1 MDLETHRLRW
11 LRLLDLMITWWI
23 YCHWQRSIETPKIEI
38 WEAMFKAC
46 PVWLFGVGVVLP
58 KNVHQR
64 IGAEYHLPLVCHKSF
79 VFVLVIIIIIIII
92 INNPTM
98 IHVTHQCNRSVAT
111 LRCTAKVAAPTSKSK
126 KPRGSFGP
134 RGAVANAN
142 AGETARA
149 WQLGR
154 SATTNGTRG
163 SKFINGVSVGFKWGT
178 RWDVPSW

>member
-1 MDLETHRLRW
+1 MDLLPLTETHRDTMGHSLGMSLEIRDPEDRNLRGDVQGVPSVAVW
-11 LRLLDLMITWWI
+11 GGL
-23 YCHWQRSIETPKIEI
+23 CTPQ
-38 WEAMFKAC
+38 
-46 PVWLFGVGVVLP
+46 
-58 KNVHQR
+58 NVHQR
-64 IGAEYHLPLVCHKSF
+64 IGAEYHLPLVCRHKSF
-79 VFVLVIIIIIIII
+79 VFVLVILIILLII

-134 RGAVANAN
+134 RGAVANA
-142 AGETARA
+142 ARA

-163 SKFINGVSVGFKWGT
+163 SKWGT